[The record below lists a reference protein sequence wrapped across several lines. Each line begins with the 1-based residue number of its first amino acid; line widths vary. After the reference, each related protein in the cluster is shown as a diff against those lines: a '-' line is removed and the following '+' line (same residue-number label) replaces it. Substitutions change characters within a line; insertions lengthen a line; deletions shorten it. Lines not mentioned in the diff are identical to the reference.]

1 MDLVKKQSSLA
12 SAKVTA
18 LVRLCGNTFALRRK
32 DNQLLEIRLVSRA
45 KAAKK

>member
-1 MDLVKKQSSLA
+1 MDLVRKQSSLA

-32 DNQLLEIRLVSRA
+32 GGLLEIRLVSRP
-45 KAAKK
+45 KAVKK

>member
-32 DNQLLEIRLVSRA
+32 NQLLEIRLVSRA
-45 KAAKK
+45 KAVKK